1 MLVAAELLPDISA
14 VFQQYILPFAWKAL
28 GAIILWVVGG
38 IVIAGAGRVVRSA
51 MTARGIDSTFS
62 NYLNSA
68 LSVLLKIVLMV
79 AILGIFGVEST
90 SFAAVLAAAGVAIGM
105 AWSGLLANF
114 AAGIFLVVLRPFKVG
129 DAITGGGVTGDVRE
143 IGLFATTIDTG
154 DGVRVFIGNNKLFAD
169 NIVNYSANPAR
180 RVDLR
185 AQLAHGV
192 DARQV
197 AAALLARIKQIPN
210 VVQSPAPT
218 VDILEFN
225 AAGTLLYV
233 RPFCNNLHYGQV
245 IDDTQ
250 RVIAEVTGG
259 LPVPAPH
266 HVEHR
271 AN

>member
-1 MLVAAELLPDISA
+1 MLAAELLPDVSA
-14 VFQQYILPFAWKAL
+14 VVQQYVIPFLWKAL
-28 GAIILWVVGG
+28 GAVVLWVVGG
-38 IVIAGAGRVVRSA
+38 IVIATAGRIVRSA
-51 MTARGIDSTFS
+51 MTARGIDATFS
-62 NYLNSA
+62 HYINSA
-68 LSVLLKIVLMV
+68 LSVLLKVVLLV

-129 DAITGGGVTGDVRE
+129 DAISAGGVTGDVRE

-154 DGVRVFIGNNKLFAD
+154 DNVRVFIGNNKLFSD
-169 NIVNYSANPAR
+169 NIVNYSVNPVR
-180 RVDLR
+180 RIDLR
-185 AQLAHGV
+185 VQLAHGV
-192 DARQV
+192 NAGQV
-197 AAALLARIKQIPN
+197 VPTLLARIKQIPN
-210 VVQSPAPT
+210 VAQSPAPT
-218 VDILEFN
+218 VDIIEFN

-233 RPFCNNLHYGQV
+233 RPYTNNLHYGQV

-250 RVIAEVTGG
+250 HVIAEVTAG

-271 AN
+271 A